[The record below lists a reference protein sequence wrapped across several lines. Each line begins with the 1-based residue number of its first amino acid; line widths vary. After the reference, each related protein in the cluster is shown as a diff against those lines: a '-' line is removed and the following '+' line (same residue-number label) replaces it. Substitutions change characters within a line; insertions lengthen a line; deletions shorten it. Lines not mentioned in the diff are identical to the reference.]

1 MSAHSPFGT
10 VCISI
15 RPGHCMLADRG
26 SAGVP
31 KSRSHRVIT
40 ARRPADLFGGGCHR
54 KKAGPQ
60 LVQIWTIG
68 AQAATTRQPA
78 AQAQSRQVAQAPLL
92 LVSAGGL
99 RAGAAAGAT
108 GAGDPVS

>member
-1 MSAHSPFGT
+1 
-10 VCISI
+10 
-15 RPGHCMLADRG
+15 MLADRG

-31 KSRSHRVIT
+31 KSRNHRVIT
-40 ARRPADLFGGGCHR
+40 ARRAAGLFVGGCHR
-54 KKAGPQ
+54 KAGPQ

-108 GAGDPVS
+108 GAGNPVS